1 MRNSDSDYDWQDDVG
16 RAVARFI
23 FNVAAM
29 VPMIAAAAVAA
40 IFIHGFLSA
49 PFGFTCKSVAVNP
62 PAVKKNKAAPAR
74 EILVTPAA
82 EKEEPYVK
90 ILPDKDE

>member
-1 MRNSDSDYDWQDDVG
+1 MRNSDSDYDWLDDVG
-16 RAVARFI
+16 RALARFI

-29 VPMIAAAAVAA
+29 VPMIAAAAVVA
-40 IFIHGFLSA
+40 IFIHSLFSE

-62 PAVKKNKAAPAR
+62 PAVKKRKAAPAR
-74 EILVTPAA
+74 EILVTPAT
-82 EKEEPYVK
+82 EKEEPLVK